1 VENSVM
7 QTNDVAND
15 LGPRLDRIEALLSR
29 MSAQT
34 DRLDRGQALIGEA
47 WDEAMPIGRDMM
59 GVAIE
64 KMSEAESR
72 GWLRLG
78 RGLATA
84 ADVVAAETPEA
95 ELAELGPRL
104 VRLLQATD
112 ALTQPEVLDVLVAA
126 AAQLRSP
133 ETLQPLGAMDLMRA
147 MREDDVQRGIAVV
160 VELLRGLGQAGR
172 QLSEQPPA
180 RRSAPRPLE
189 RPVRPPRP
197 VVRAPSA
204 AAPEPAAPGVDPNA
218 VVLFEGLRFRAD
230 GTLLEPERWTPEL
243 AAKLA
248 PGVGVATLTDRHW
261 TVVDF
266 ARAEYAAHQATPNI
280 RRIGSASG
288 VSIKELYQLFPTAPA
303 RAVARVAGL
312 PKPVGCV

>member
-1 VENSVM
+1 M
-7 QTNDVAND
+7 QANDVAGD
-15 LGPRLDRIEALLSR
+15 LEARLDRIEALLHT

-34 DRLDRGQALIGEA
+34 ARIDRGQALIGEA
-47 WDEAMPIGRDMM
+47 YDEAMPIGREMM

-64 KMSEAESR
+64 KMSEAEAR

-78 RGLATA
+78 RGLASA

-112 ALTQPEVLDVLVAA
+112 ALTQPEVLDVLVRA

-133 ETLQPLGAMDLMRA
+133 EALAPIGLTDLLGIS
-147 MREDDVQRGIAVV
+147 REEDVQRGMAVV
-160 VELLRGLGQAGR
+160 VELLRGLGHAGR

-180 RRSAPRPLE
+180 RPAARAAAQRPLE

-197 VVRAPSA
+197 VLSAPA
-204 AAPEPAAPGVDPNA
+204 AAPPAAAAPGQDPNA
-218 VVLFEGLRFRAD
+218 EVIFEGLRFRAE

-248 PGVGVATLTDRHW
+248 PSVGVEALTDRHW
-261 TVVDF
+261 VVLDF
-266 ARAEYAAHQATPNI
+266 ARAEHAAHKATPNI
-280 RRIGSASG
+280 RRIGAASG